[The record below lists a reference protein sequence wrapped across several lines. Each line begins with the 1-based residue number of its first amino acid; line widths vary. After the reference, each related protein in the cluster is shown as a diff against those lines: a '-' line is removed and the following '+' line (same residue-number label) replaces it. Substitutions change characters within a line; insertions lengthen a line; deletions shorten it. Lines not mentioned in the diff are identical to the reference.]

1 MARVTI
7 VLTSYNHDK
16 FVDAAI
22 DSVLCQT
29 FRDFELIVLDD
40 ASTDTSWERISLHSD
55 PRLRALRSNAP
66 GEVVR
71 LTTQI
76 LAEAS
81 SEYIA
86 IHQSDDL
93 WAPEKLQR
101 QIEYL
106 DANPS
111 IGAVFT
117 WAQVIDEDGHPS
129 DNDWFNQPNTS
140 RWERLNELF
149 HQKNSLN
156 HPSVLIRKRCY
167 DEAGGYRFGLAQIDD
182 AEFWSRVLLRYPIHV
197 IEEKLTLHRLFS
209 DKSNISGDRPTTAV
223 RRENEWNFLRE
234 NYLTLSGFVEVI
246 QVFPELASWQ
256 RPNGC
261 NVKFLLAMA
270 CVQSPH
276 RSAWSQGLR
285 WLFELLNDPAQ
296 QAQIADLYG
305 YTDTDFVALSAKLD
319 CYAQQAM
326 REQGQA
332 LAEHIAQVQAERAR
346 AQEEHA
352 RAQDERNRAQ
362 AERDRAQAE
371 HARAQAEHA
380 RAQDEHVRAQAEA
393 ARANTEHGRAAAA
406 VLEAR
411 HQHEQLQDTQAH
423 LQQVAAHLA
432 TIEASASWR
441 ITAPLRRFATH
452 RPRTARMLL
461 RAAKLAW
468 WTVTLQLP
476 RRLHE
481 WQTRRQTSAP
491 PIDTVPTEVV
501 PAPAPSPAAP
511 QSQVEVEVEIR
522 KLSAWLAAA
531 RPFRHGIAH
540 AALAPDQTQ
549 TYFNNLGLPPTEA
562 QAWARLIDTLHAP
575 DVETTVELAQA
586 ASLMPYPHIK
596 DLVTCLLGNPLFDAD
611 HYGRQIARQLTP
623 EEAALHYLLIGE
635 PLGIPPSPSF
645 DPVYY
650 RLRYPDMGAAC
661 INGLL
666 HYIYAGQYE
675 KRRPTAP
682 RTRRGADAPLID
694 PDKENV
700 IVVVHETSRTGAP
713 VLGWNIACELARRY
727 NVFSVLLRDGDL
739 TPAFEAVSCETL
751 GSFDGWQTH
760 PLDID
765 FALAPWLADRRFKYA
780 LVNSIESRS
789 VLAALASHGVPS
801 TLLIHEYGTYVW
813 PASALR
819 QALDTATEV
828 VFPAASVAR
837 SSLEVHPPLQQR
849 GYHIAAQG
857 MSLLPTNPSEEA
869 PALNEQLLALQRQH
883 AEGMFLV
890 TGAGSVNLRK
900 GVDIFLAVAADVK
913 RIAPDRAIHFL
924 WIGDG
929 YKPTEDMGYSIY
941 LKEQLARSG
950 VQADVTLMNAIPD
963 LEAVYAMTDAFLLTS
978 RLDPLPN
985 VSIDAVRRGIP
996 VICFQEASGMADLL
1010 LSDPET
1016 AVGVVPYMDVRGAAD
1031 VIVRLDADEPLRER
1045 LARASLRF
1053 GEEAFNM
1060 ERYVAKLDELAS
1072 ASAQHQRIR

>member
-1 MARVTI
+1 MKPRVTV
-7 VLTSYNHDK
+7 VLTSCNHGK
-16 FVDAAI
+16 FIGEAI
-22 DSVLCQT
+22 DSVLAQT
-29 FRDFELIVLDD
+29 FEDFELFIIDD
-40 ASTDTSWERISLHSD
+40 ASSDDSWSIIQRYSD
-55 PRLRALRSNAP
+55 PRIRTRQTRVR
-66 GEVVR
+66 GEITRHVFDV
-71 LTTQI
+71 I
-76 LAEAS
+76 LHHAAG
-81 SEYIA
+81 EYIA
-86 IHQSDDL
+86 IHHSDDG
-93 WAPEKLQR
+93 WRPEKLQR
-101 QIEYL
+101 QVECL
-106 DANPS
+106 DAHPDV
-111 IGAVFT
+111 GAVFT
-117 WAQVIDEDGHPS
+117 WVQVFDEHGTLL
-129 DNDWFNQPNTS
+129 DNDWFNGINRT
-140 RWERLNELF
+140 RWTLLNELF
-149 HQKNSLN
+149 HQKNTLN
-156 HPSVLIRKRCY
+156 QPSALVRRHCY
-167 DEAGGYRFGLAQIDD
+167 DTVGIYRAGLWQIDD

-209 DKSNISGDRPTTAV
+209 DKSNISGERPTTTV

-234 NYLTLSGFVEVI
+234 NYLTLSGFDEVI
-246 QVFPELASWQ
+246 QIFPELASWQ

-305 YTDTDFVALSAKLD
+305 YTDTDFVALSARLD

-326 REQGQA
+326 REQELA

-352 RAQDERNRAQ
+352 RAQDE
-362 AERDRAQAE
+362 
-371 HARAQAEHA
+371 HARAQA
-380 RAQDEHVRAQAEA
+380 EHVRAQAEA

-411 HQHEQLQDTQAH
+411 HQYEQLQDTQAH

-432 TIEASASWR
+432 TIQASASWR
-441 ITAPLRRFATH
+441 ITAPIRRFATH
-452 RPRTARMLL
+452 RPHMARLLL
-461 RAAKLAW
+461 RATKLAW

-476 RRLHE
+476 RRLRE
-481 WQTRRQTSAP
+481 WQARQPANTP
-491 PIDTVPTEVV
+491 HIDTVPTEVV

-511 QSQVEVEVEIR
+511 QSQVEVEIR

-540 AALAPDQTQ
+540 AAIAPGQTQ
-549 TYFNNLGLPPTEA
+549 TYFDNLGLPPTEA

-575 DVETTVELAQA
+575 NAETSVELAQA

-596 DLVTCLLGNPLFDAD
+596 DLVTCLLGNPLFDAN
-611 HYGRQIARQLTP
+611 HYGRQIANQLTP

-650 RLRYPDMGAAC
+650 RLRYPDIGAAC

-675 KRRPTAP
+675 KRRTTAP
-682 RTRRGADAPLID
+682 RTRRGADAPPID
-694 PDKENV
+694 PGKDNV

-713 VLGWNIACELARRY
+713 VLGWNIASELARRY

-751 GSFDGWQTH
+751 GPFDGWQTH
-760 PLDID
+760 PLDIE
-765 FALAPWLADRRFKYA
+765 FALTPWLADRRFKYA

-801 TLLIHEYGTYVW
+801 TLLVHEYGTYVW

-857 MSLLPTNPSEEA
+857 MSRLPASPSEET
-869 PALNEQLLALQRQH
+869 PALNEQLQTLQRQH
-883 AEGMFLV
+883 AEGIFLV

-1060 ERYVAKLDELAS
+1060 ESYVAKLDELAS